1 MLKIDAIGA
10 APASAPATNETP
22 KIERDDAVMQRAKE
36 FESIF
41 VAQMLKHSGFEK
53 ALASESG
60 FGGES
65 YASLLLERYAANIV
79 DKGGF
84 GLAEKI
90 YEQLIAKEAGH
101 APDRIV

>member
-1 MLKIDAIGA
+1 MLKIDAIGVAA
-10 APASAPATNETP
+10 APAANETA
-22 KIERDDAVMQRAKE
+22 KEAHDETIMQRAKE

-53 ALASESG
+53 ALSSESG

-79 DKGGF
+79 DNGGF

-90 YEQLIAKEAGH
+90 YEQLVSKESGH